1 MCDETESKSKS
12 VKKALNIVAESFVGK
27 DCFVVCIAS

>member
-1 MCDETESKSKS
+1 MCDETESKLKS
-12 VKKALNIVAESFVGK
+12 VNKLNIVAWSFVGL